1 MFEFFTKACIYANSA
16 PANYVGDSWVKPAIF
31 SVIFFKEE
39 QLMAVMHKIAD
50 VYGPNVN
57 KDSFPAS
64 DGDELKKN
72 PVAKVKE
79 ECTLGRSK
87 FEFIFFDLVILKY
100 IFKKFKK
107 NT

>member
-1 MFEFFTKACIYANSA
+1 MYQSKLARLFAFLVVLVFVIL
-16 PANYVGDSWVKPAIF
+16 VF